1 MMKHYRLLFVSLCK
15 PDRPEGI
22 FCSNHMIAWGL
33 WEAFSLMPH
42 VVLDYQDSDSPL
54 TAQGPWDFVLI
65 HAYFGSPI
73 YEALSTIHQRT
84 RQVLLVQK
92 ISHDSPHIDHHFTFL
107 TPHVA
112 RATHIG
118 IPSLKSLLAA
128 TIRPKHPGSVL
139 LDHAWLPYAGTDFN
153 WCPRLRQWL
162 HDRMAAQLIRS
173 PDSYAAQRCAQL
185 LRSGCTSEEHLPPGW
200 QAIAETGYPQYLE
213 ATAHFQNFIVTHPG
227 SYEHS
232 IIDMAARGIRVL
244 VPQIDGK
251 PFIHPELVEALR
263 LATFGSETDLDDL
276 LNATPHQATLLD
288 DGQPYHDLAEIAA
301 QIDAYCQEA
310 MP

>member
-1 MMKHYRLLFVSLCK
+1 MKHYRLLFVSLCK

-128 TIRPKHPGSVL
+128 TIRPKHPGS
-139 LDHAWLPYAGTDFN
+139 
-153 WCPRLRQWL
+153 
-162 HDRMAAQLIRS
+162 
-173 PDSYAAQRCAQL
+173 
-185 LRSGCTSEEHLPPGW
+185 
-200 QAIAETGYPQYLE
+200 
-213 ATAHFQNFIVTHPG
+213 
-227 SYEHS
+227 YEHS